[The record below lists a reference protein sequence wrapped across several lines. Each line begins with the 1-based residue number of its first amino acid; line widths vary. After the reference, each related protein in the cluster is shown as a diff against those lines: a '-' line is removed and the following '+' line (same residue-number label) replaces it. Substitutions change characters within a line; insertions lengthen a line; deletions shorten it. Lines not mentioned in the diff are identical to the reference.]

1 MKKQGMLIVVSGF
14 SGVGKGT
21 AVKELIKKPGYS
33 LSISATTRQPRAGE
47 EHGREY
53 FFKTV
58 EEFESLIAEDGFIEH
73 ARYVNNY
80 YGTPRAFVEQQLA
93 EGNNVIL
100 EIEVKGALQ
109 IKAQYPNAILIFI
122 SAASAEELK
131 LRLTGRGTET
141 EEVIEQRMKR
151 AAEEALSIKDY
162 DYFVINRDGQLEQCV
177 EEIHNIVTA
186 NKLVR
191 TLWDKEIDA
200 IQKELVQL

>member
-33 LSISATTRQPRAGE
+33 LSISATTRQPRTGE

-191 TLWDKEIDA
+191 TLWDNEIDT

>member
-21 AVKELIKKPGYS
+21 AVKELVKKPGYS
-33 LSISATTRQPRAGE
+33 LSISATTRQPREGE

-58 EEFESLIAEDGFIEH
+58 EEFEALIAENGFIEH

-80 YGTPRAFVEQQLA
+80 YGTPRAFVEDQLA
-93 EGNNVIL
+93 QGNNVIL

-131 LRLTGRGTET
+131 MRLTGRGTET
-141 EEVIEQRMKR
+141 QEVIDQRMKR

-177 EEIHNIVTA
+177 EEIHNIVTS

-191 TLWDKEIDA
+191 TLWDEEIDA
-200 IQKELVQL
+200 IQKELKEL

>member
-131 LRLTGRGTET
+131 LRLTGRGTEI

-191 TLWDKEIDA
+191 TLWDNEIDA

>member
-33 LSISATTRQPRAGE
+33 LSISATTRQPRTGE
-47 EHGREY
+47 VDGREY

-93 EGNNVIL
+93 DGNNVIL

-141 EEVIEQRMKR
+141 QEVIDQRMKR

-200 IQKELVQL
+200 IQKELVEL

>member
-1 MKKQGMLIVVSGF
+1 MSDYDNY
-14 SGVGKGT
+14 
-21 AVKELIKKPGYS
+21 A
-33 LSISATTRQPRAGE
+33 LSISATTRKPRPGE
-47 EHGREY
+47 ENGREY

-162 DYFVINRDGQLEQCV
+162 DYFVINRNGQLEQCV

-191 TLWDKEIDA
+191 TLWDNEIDA

>member
-162 DYFVINRDGQLEQCV
+162 DYFVINRNGQLEQCV

-191 TLWDKEIDA
+191 TLWDNEIDA

>member
-1 MKKQGMLIVVSGF
+1 MKKRGRLIVVSGF

-21 AVKELIKKPGYS
+21 AVKELVKKPGYS
-33 LSISATTRQPRAGE
+33 LSISATTRKPREGE
-47 EHGREY
+47 ENGREY

-58 EEFESLIAEDGFIEH
+58 EEFEKMIAEDGFIEH

-80 YGTPRAFVEQQLA
+80 YGTPRAFVEKQLA

-131 LRLTGRGTET
+131 TRLTGRGTET
-141 EEVIEQRMKR
+141 QEVIEQRMKR
-151 AAEEALSIKDY
+151 AAQEALSIKDY
-162 DYFVINRDGQLEQCV
+162 DYFVINRDGQLKQCV

-191 TLWDKEIDA
+191 SFWDDEIDA
-200 IQKELVQL
+200 IQNELKEL

>member
-21 AVKELIKKPGYS
+21 AVKELVKKPGYS
-33 LSISATTRQPRAGE
+33 LSISATTRQPRVGE

-53 FFKTV
+53 FFKSV
-58 EEFESLIAEDGFIEH
+58 EEFEALIKENGFIEH

-80 YGTPRAFVEQQLA
+80 YGTPRAFVEEQLA

-122 SAASAEELK
+122 SAANAEELK
-131 LRLTGRGTET
+131 MRLTGRGTET
-141 EEVIEQRMKR
+141 REVIDQRMKR

-191 TLWDKEIDA
+191 TLWDEEIDT
-200 IQKELVQL
+200 IQKELKEL

>member
-1 MKKQGMLIVVSGF
+1 MNKQGMLIVVSGF

-33 LSISATTRQPRAGE
+33 LSISATTRQPREGE

-58 EEFESLIAEDGFIEH
+58 DEFESLIEENGFIEH

-80 YGTPRAFVEQQLA
+80 YGTPRAFVEQKLA

-141 EEVIEQRMKR
+141 ADVIDQRMKR
-151 AAEEALSIKDY
+151 AAEEAKSIKDY
-162 DYFVINRDGQLEQCV
+162 DYFVIYRDGQLDQCV

-191 TLWDKEIDA
+191 TLWDAEIDA
-200 IQKELVQL
+200 IQKELVDL

>member
-21 AVKELIKKPGYS
+21 AVKELVKKPGYS
-33 LSISATTRQPRAGE
+33 LSISATTRQPREGE

-58 EEFESLIAEDGFIEH
+58 EEFENLIAENGFIEH

-80 YGTPRAFVEQQLA
+80 YGTPRAFVEDQLA
-93 EGNNVIL
+93 QGNNVIL

-131 LRLTGRGTET
+131 IRLTGRGTET
-141 EEVIEQRMKR
+141 QEVIDQRMKR

-177 EEIHNIVTA
+177 EEIHNIVTS

-191 TLWDKEIDA
+191 TLWDEEIDA
-200 IQKELVQL
+200 IQKELKEL

>member
-21 AVKELIKKPGYS
+21 AVKELVKKPGYS
-33 LSISATTRQPRAGE
+33 LSISATTRQPREGE

-58 EEFESLIAEDGFIEH
+58 EEFENLIAENGFIEH

-80 YGTPRAFVEQQLA
+80 YGTPRAFVEDQLA
-93 EGNNVIL
+93 QGNNDIL

-131 LRLTGRGTET
+131 IRLTGRGTET
-141 EEVIEQRMKR
+141 QEVIDQRMKR

-177 EEIHNIVTA
+177 EEIHNIVTS

-191 TLWDKEIDA
+191 TLWDEEIDA
-200 IQKELVQL
+200 IQKELKEI

>member
-21 AVKELIKKPGYS
+21 AVKQLIKKPGYS
-33 LSISATTRQPRAGE
+33 LSISATTRQPRPGE

-73 ARYVNNY
+73 ARYVDNY
-80 YGTPRAFVEQQLA
+80 YGTPRAFVEQQLE

-109 IKAQYPNAILIFI
+109 IKEQYPNALLIFI

-131 LRLTGRGTET
+131 LRLTDRGTET
-141 EEVIEQRMKR
+141 QEVIDQRMKR

-177 EEIHNIVTA
+177 EEIHSIVTA

-191 TLWDKEIDA
+191 SYWYKEIDA
-200 IQKELVQL
+200 IQNELVQL

>member
-21 AVKELIKKPGYS
+21 AVKELVKKPGYS
-33 LSISATTRQPRAGE
+33 LSISATTRQPRVGE
-47 EHGREY
+47 LEGREY

-58 EEFESLIAEDGFIEH
+58 EEFESLIAENGFIEY
-73 ARYVNNY
+73 ARYVENY

-100 EIEVKGALQ
+100 EIEVEGALQ
-109 IKAQYPNAILIFI
+109 IKKQYPNAILIFI

-131 LRLTGRGTET
+131 DRLTGRGTEQQ
-141 EEVIEQRMKR
+141 EVIEKRMKR
-151 AAEEALSIKDY
+151 AAEEALSIDSY
-162 DYFVINRDGQLEQCV
+162 EYFVINKTGHLEQCV

-186 NKLVR
+186 NKLIR
-191 TLWDKEIDA
+191 SLWSEEIEE
-200 IQKELVQL
+200 IQKELKAL